1 MNSHG
6 TSFRFPSFL
15 EILLWMIGYLLVVG
29 IVNFVFLRRFDRPEW
44 GWLTIPAIAI
54 FASVLLYGT
63 SARHRPR
70 NFNLD
75 DMVVYRMGT
84 LSSLA
89 TPDANLPP
97 SSPPPSTVTPLIP

>member
-70 NFNLD
+70 NFNLY
-75 DMVVYRMGT
+75 DMVVYRMDN

-89 TPDANLPP
+89 PHETKLRFSFPQR
-97 SSPPPSTVTPLIP
+97 STVEP